1 MFPPSIYTTPAP
13 LPTTTTGTRLYYK
26 IVCPP
31 PGIKYFNDFNTY
43 YPSPRYILLVSP
55 LSLLS
60 SYHAS
65 RLRRSTKPNLSQDND
80 ISQQDVDTTNTTT
93 TTGTRLYS
101 CPHLYIQPT
110 PPRRREQNYIPVPIS
125 IYNQHHHDDGNKII
139 FLSPSL
145 CTTNTTTTTKT
156 RYFPVH
162 PSLYNDH
169 HDDGNKIPLPLYI
182 YIILFP
188 SSWWSLY
195 REGWTGKY
203 LVFVVVVVMVV
214 RVRTVFVVVVMHTR
228 VIGKYSRCGGSLQ
241 DVDHGNMSG

>member
-1 MFPPSIYTTPAP
+1 MYVYIYMPPPLCMFPPSIYTTPAP

-93 TTGTRLYS
+93 TTGTRSYS

-110 PPRRREQNYIPVPIS
+110 PPRREQDS
-125 IYNQHHHDDGNKII
+125 
-139 FLSPSL
+139 SPSL
-145 CTTNTTTTTKT
+145 
-156 RYFPVH
+156 
-162 PSLYNDH
+162 
-169 HDDGNKIPLPLYI
+169 YI
-182 YIILFP
+182 YN
-188 SSWWSLY
+188 
-195 REGWTGKY
+195 
-203 LVFVVVVVMVV
+203 LVPVVVVV
-214 RVRTVFVVVVMHTR
+214 
-228 VIGKYSRCGGSLQ
+228 VI
-241 DVDHGNMSG
+241 